1 MSSEVSPQ
9 LARWSGIDSV
19 VAKRVTE
26 VSQQCIEAYRANPL
40 LIREHANIERGT
52 AEGGYGRR
60 QLYELVQNGA
70 DQLLGA
76 SGRIE
81 VILTHDALYCANEG
95 SSIDLSGIEAVL
107 CSHLS
112 SKRGWEIGR
121 FGLGFKSV
129 LGITDSPEF
138 YSRSGSFVFS
148 KAMSRERISKV
159 AASDRYP
166 ILRLGYPINPAEAAT
181 RDPLL
186 EELMSWAATVVKLPI
201 LPETGGWLS
210 DDLGN
215 FPAEFVLFAGHVSRL
230 TLDNRMAG
238 KRRDIQCERDEEIV
252 ILDEGGNTSVWKVFS
267 TTHRPTAEARKEAGE
282 LADRDELPLH
292 WAVPV
297 EGRMGR
303 GQFWA
308 FFPTQYETTLSGIL
322 NAPWKTNEDRQ
333 NLLPSRVNQELIDVA
348 ARLAVDSIP
357 KLVKSN
363 DPGWILDVF
372 PGRLEESPQW
382 ADRILNTKI
391 YQIAKTKHCIPDQF
405 GEARLPTELNCTPGH
420 LPASAYEQWAAVN
433 PRPWN
438 WPHPTAETRSRRARM
453 ERLFEPE
460 VQPASIGDWLQALTV
475 GGSAIHSIAAL
486 RVASAIWGAD
496 GPRLH
501 RDEVIEAKIALTES
515 GELVAL
521 DASNLFL
528 VNPALIDKPVV
539 PYIHAE
545 VASDPVVLEFLR
557 KIGIRDADISGELS
571 SCIAHGIQKFTE
583 RDWQRFWSLAA
594 AAGTS
599 AIELLRSR
607 TDVSSLRVRTVSGE
621 FQPLR
626 SVLAPGTIA
635 DPKRDPRVAVDMEY
649 HSNTMDLL
657 RALGV
662 SEKPVAGRGSL
673 DESWG
678 YKYRAVALETYYKT
692 LTTRQRPME
701 SYLNFFHSQCAGPLE
716 PFIKLS
722 EEGKAY
728 FTEELLGLNE
738 PDWTFGHVSRS
749 SSYPTIKFPAPS
761 VWLVRNVGYLRTS
774 LGVRNILQS
783 VGRPLNRWS
792 QFIPVVEPDI
802 DASRLN
808 LPAKLDQLSEAQWKG
823 AFAEASMMKDE
834 AALGDFYA
842 EASAYQAQPEAIRC
856 RSGGEFTSLPPNEVT
871 VATHGSEREALAG
884 AGQPFVF
891 VRQAAGAAS
900 LIERWRL
907 RSADLSVKTEVVS
920 IPSGPENLL
929 VKEFPPLRGC
939 APHIDE
945 YLLVPCASLREE
957 TLTPVGKVGEYV
969 DWHIEARRIYFVD
982 SLSDSELL
990 DRLSLHFSLDL
1001 SDDEKRDI
1009 LEHRIQEDV
1018 QKSLAEIRLTEG
1030 APAKLAK
1037 IVKNNET
1044 ILRHLP
1050 RGLVEAV
1057 SLDGKGTDVLRLA
1070 ELAYAVYGVDLFR
1083 EFAGDMV
1090 AYGIDPPARWSGSP
1104 QAISFV
1110 ASLGLGKEFAGFESS
1125 RRDPLLEVQ
1134 GPPQLPSLHE
1144 FQEKILDRIK
1154 DMVLRKGPGRGILV
1168 LPTGAGKTRVA
1179 VQALV
1184 DCLVSNSLEGPL
1196 VWIAQSDELCEQAVQ
1211 SWSECWRTF
1220 GDRRTL
1226 NISRLWG
1233 PNQAQGLDTGP
1244 QVVVATI
1251 DKMSNR
1257 VDDDLYQ
1264 WLARC
1269 SCIVVDEA
1277 HGSINPEYT
1286 SVLRWLGLDIS
1297 QREIK
1302 QDRCPLI
1309 GLTATPFRGHSEEET
1324 RRLVG
1329 RYGGYR
1335 IDKEVLGEDPYSTL
1349 QDKGVLA
1356 LVDHRVVDGADIE
1369 LTEGEQS
1376 DLKRFVRL
1384 PAAVEERLGTDRHR
1398 NQALLESVQSLDGE
1412 LGGDWTAILFATS
1425 VDHARVMAALLN
1437 LGGIPSAAITAE
1449 TDVGARRY
1457 YVEAFRK
1464 GNIRVLTNYGVLAQG
1479 FDAPSVRVI
1488 FVARPTFSPNLYQQM
1503 IGRGL
1508 RGPKNGGKERCLI
1521 INVRDNLD
1529 RYGVQL
1535 AFHHFD
1541 HLWRGRQ

>member
-1 MSSEVSPQ
+1 MGSEVSHQ
-9 LARWSGIDSV
+9 LACWSGTDSV
-19 VAKRVTE
+19 VAQRVTK
-26 VSQQCIEAYRANPL
+26 VSQQCVEAYRANPL

-70 DQLLGA
+70 DQLLGS
-76 SGRIE
+76 SGRVQVVLSRE
-81 VILTHDALYCANEG
+81 ALYCANEG
-95 SSIDLSGIEAVL
+95 GSIDLSGVEALL

-148 KAMSRERISKV
+148 KAMSQDRISKV

-166 ILRLGYPINPAEAAT
+166 ILRLGYPVNPAEAMTKDA
-181 RDPLL
+181 LL
-186 EELMSWAATVVKLPI
+186 EELMSWASTVVKLPL

-210 DDLGN
+210 DDLGS
-215 FPAEFVLFAGHVSRL
+215 FPAEFVLFAGHVSKL
-230 TLDNRMAG
+230 TLDNRVGG
-238 KRRDIQCERDEEIV
+238 KRREIQCERDAEIV

-267 TTHRPTAEARKEAGE
+267 TTYRPTAEARKEAGE

-308 FFPTQYETTLSGIL
+308 FFPTQYETTLSGII

-348 ARLAVDSIP
+348 ARLAVESIP
-357 KLVKSN
+357 KLVKQN
-363 DPGWILDVF
+363 DPGWILEVL

-382 ADRILNTKI
+382 ADRILNTRI
-391 YQIAKTKHCIPDQF
+391 YQIAKKEPCMPDQF
-405 GEARLPTELNCTPGH
+405 GQIRVPGELNCTPGH
-420 LPASAYEQWAAVN
+420 LPASAYEEWAAVT
-433 PRPWN
+433 PRSSN
-438 WPHPTAETRSRRARM
+438 WPHPTAESRSRRARL

-460 VQPASIGDWLQALTV
+460 VKPASISQWLEALVQT
-475 GGSAIHSIAAL
+475 GSAIHSAAAL
-486 RVASAIWGAD
+486 RVASTIWGAD
-496 GPRLH
+496 GPKLH
-501 RDEVIEAKIALTES
+501 RDEILNAKIVLAETGELLALTP
-515 GELVAL
+515 
-521 DASNLFL
+521 ASLFII
-528 VNPALIDKPVV
+528 NPTLAEKPAV
-539 PYIHAE
+539 PYVHPE
-545 VASDPVVLEFLR
+545 VASDKTVLEFLH
-557 KIGIRDADISGELS
+557 KVGIQEADVSGEFINCFSRGL
-571 SCIAHGIQKFTE
+571 HKFNGK
-583 RDWQRFWSLAA
+583 DWERFWSLAA
-594 AAGTS
+594 AAGS
-599 AIELLRSR
+599 PAADILKARNDLHL
-607 TDVSSLRVRTVSGE
+607 VRVRTVSGD
-621 FQPLR
+621 FQPIR
-626 SVLAPGTIA
+626 AVMMPGAIA
-635 DPKRDPRVAVDMEY
+635 NPGEDTRVAVDLEF
-649 HSNTMDLL
+649 HARTSEILS
-657 RALGV
+657 AVGV
-662 SEKPVAGRGSL
+662 SATPSVSRGSL
-673 DESWG
+673 EEAWG
-678 YKYRAVALETYYKT
+678 NTYRAAALETYAAA
-692 LTTRQRPME
+692 LTARKRPIE
-701 SYLNFFHSQCAGPLE
+701 SYLKFFRTNCVGPLE
-716 PFIKLS
+716 PVFKLS
-722 EEGKAY
+722 EGGKAR
-728 FTEELLGLNE
+728 FTEHILSLNE
-738 PDWTFGHVSRS
+738 SSWTFGHTSQM
-749 SSYPTIKFPAPS
+749 SYPVIQFPSPS
-761 VWLVRNVGYLRTS
+761 VWMARNFGYLHTS
-774 LGVRNILQS
+774 LGIRPVSES
-783 VGRPLNRWS
+783 VARSLNRW
-792 QFIPVVEPDI
+792 FRFLPVIEPDI
-802 DASRLN
+802 DASQLN
-808 LPAKLDQLSEAQWKG
+808 LPTRLDQLSEQCWKSG
-823 AFAEASMMKDE
+823 FAAARNVDDE

-842 EASAYQAQPEAIRC
+842 EASIVRPQPEKLCC
-856 RSGGEFTSLPPNEVT
+856 RSGAGFAVLPPNEVT
-871 VATHGSEREALAG
+871 AATHRSEREALAH

-891 VRQAAGAAS
+891 VEHAARATA
-900 LIERWRL
+900 LIDRWKL
-907 RSADLSVKTEVVS
+907 RPAELGVKTEVIPV
-920 IPSGPENLL
+920 PSGPENLV

-939 APHIDE
+939 STHIEE
-945 YLLVPCASLREE
+945 YVLVPCSSLREE
-957 TLTPVGKVGEYV
+957 TLTPSGKLGEHV
-969 DWHIEARRIYFVD
+969 EWHVEDKRIYFVD

-990 DRLSLHFSLDL
+990 ERLSSHFSLDL
-1001 SDDEKRDI
+1001 TDDEKRDI

-1018 QKSLAEIRLTEG
+1018 QKLLTEIRLTDG

-1037 IVKNNET
+1037 MVNGNLDTLLK
-1044 ILRHLP
+1044 HLP
-1050 RGLVEAV
+1050 RGLIEAV
-1057 SLDGKGTDVLRLA
+1057 AVDGKGTDALRLA
-1070 ELAYAVYGVDLFR
+1070 QLAYAVYGVDS
-1083 EFAGDMV
+1083 
-1090 AYGIDPPARWSGSP
+1090 YGIEPPARWAGSS
-1104 QAISFV
+1104 QAMSFV
-1110 ASLGLGKEFAGFESS
+1110 ASVGLGKEFAGFESS

-1134 GPPQLPSLHE
+1134 GPPQLPGLHD
-1144 FQEKILDRIK
+1144 FQGKILQRIK
-1154 DMVLRKGPGRGILV
+1154 DMVFRKGPGRGILC

-1184 DCLVSNSLEGPL
+1184 DCIVSNSLEGPV

-1226 NISRLWG
+1226 SISRLWG
-1233 PNQAQGLDTGP
+1233 PNQAQGVDAGP

-1251 DKMSNR
+1251 DKISNR
-1257 VDDDLYQ
+1257 VGDGLYE
-1264 WLARC
+1264 WLVRC
-1269 SCIVVDEA
+1269 SCIIVDEA

-1297 QREIK
+1297 SREIK
-1302 QDRCPLI
+1302 QDRCPLV

-1335 IDKEVLGEDPYSTL
+1335 IDKEVLGEDPYRAL
-1349 QDKGVLA
+1349 QEMGVLA
-1356 LVDHRVVDGADIE
+1356 HVDHRVIDGADIE

-1376 DLKRFVRL
+1376 ELRKFVRL
-1384 PAAVEERLGTDRHR
+1384 PAAVEERLGTDRLR
-1398 NQALLESVQSLDGE
+1398 NRALIESFRSLDPEMGNN
-1412 LGGDWTAILFATS
+1412 WTAILFATS

-1437 LGGIPSAAITAE
+1437 LEGIASAAITAE

-1541 HLWRGRQ
+1541 HLWRGRQE